1 MFVTRSGP
9 RISTH
14 PFVRVDLPA
23 PESPTRH
30 NMIGRPAR
38 NGSGV
43 VLFIARLVGPG
54 LEHPARPH
62 VHRVEPRQIVPGD
75 HPAPGDEAVRL
86 AQLDAVERGAHAAR
100 GREGRL
106 PPPPPPIL
114 AGRPRRSPL

>member
-54 LEHPARPH
+54 LEHPARAH
-62 VHRVEPRQIVPGD
+62 VHRVEPRQILPGD
-75 HPAPGDEAVRL
+75 HPAPRDEAVRL
-86 AQLDAVERGAHAAR
+86 GELVSGGAVAHPAR
-100 GREGRL
+100 RPVVG
-106 PPPPPPIL
+106 PP
-114 AGRPRRSPL
+114 